1 MTHTPNGQNPDQQNG
16 PARAV
21 LYLRVSTTSQVKTD
35 YDPEGISLP
44 AQRLACEHKA
54 EKLGNVVIVDEYVEA
69 GKTATSMSSRTAF
82 QAMLRR
88 IKQERDVDTVIVYK
102 LSRMNRNRTD
112 DALVMADLRKRNV
125 TLISAT
131 ENIDDTPVG
140 QLMHGILAAY
150 NEFRSA
156 EEGADIAYKMGEK
169 AKKGG
174 TIGRAPLGYLN
185 VIDRFEGRE
194 VRTVALDPERAPL
207 IRQAFELYAEGTY
220 TLDALSDEL
229 FDRGLRTKPG
239 RYPATQVK
247 KAKLSKLLRDAYY
260 IGTITYQGQQYA
272 GRHAPLVTP
281 ALFEQVQDVLAAR
294 KTKGERVRMHEHP
307 LKGLSWCGACH
318 DAGHERRM
326 IFQRAKGNG
335 GVYNYFFC
343 AGRPEHVCEEPYL
356 NVEHV
361 EVAIA
366 DYYSSIRFDPNFVG
380 SLRRMMYETLADD
393 QQADRLLRQQVRTQ
407 LERLDTQ
414 ESNLI
419 DLAAE
424 GLTAR
429 QKIQSKLLKIER
441 ERERLSQRM
450 NDVGEEIETGVAL
463 LEAALSLLER
473 PDELYLRATDSGRK
487 RINQAMF
494 EKVYLYRR
502 SVTAT
507 KLKFPMNE
515 LVEAASAFPSHALSD
530 VQKRKKPGGVL
541 TNANR
546 ASTTERVSLVQVL
559 EDGGSSKALLVGV
572 GRFELP
578 ASTSRTW
585 RATKLRYTPV

>member
-1 MTHTPNGQNPDQQNG
+1 MSRSSKQTKSTRTDG

-44 AQRLACEHKA
+44 AQRLACQQKA

-69 GKTATSMSSRTAF
+69 GKTATSMNARTSF

-88 IKQERDVDTVIVYK
+88 IKQERDVDMVIVYK
-102 LSRMNRNRTD
+102 LPRMNRNRTD

-169 AKKGG
+169 AKQGG

-185 VIDRFEGRE
+185 VIDRFDGRE

-207 IRQAFELYAEGTY
+207 IKQGFELYAEGTY
-220 TLDALSDEL
+220 TLEALSDEL

-239 RYPATQVK
+239 RHPATQVK
-247 KAKLSKLLRDAYY
+247 KAKLSKLLRDPYY
-260 IGTITYQGQQYA
+260 IGRITYQGQQYP
-272 GRHAPLVTP
+272 GRHEPLIDQ
-281 ALFEQVQDVLAAR
+281 ALFDRVQDVLAAR

-307 LKGLSWCGACH
+307 IKGLAWCGACH
-318 DAGHERRM
+318 DAGVERRM

-343 AGRPEHVCEEPYL
+343 TGRPEHQCEEPYL

-361 EVAIA
+361 DAAIA
-366 DYYSSIRFDPNFVG
+366 DYYASIKFEERFVQ

-393 QQADRLLRQQVRTQ
+393 QQADRLLHQQIQAQ
-407 LERLDTQ
+407 LDRLDTQ

-419 DLAAE
+419 DLVADGLAAK
-424 GLTAR
+424 
-429 QKIQSKLLKIER
+429 QKVQSKLFEIEQ
-441 ERERLSQRM
+441 ERTRLNGRLAG
-450 NDVGEEIETGVAL
+450 VGNEIETGVQL
-463 LEAALSLLER
+463 LEAVLALLGQA
-473 PDELYLRATDSGRK
+473 DEMYLRATDSGRK

-494 EKVYLYRR
+494 EKIYIHRR
-502 SVTAT
+502 EVTDAE
-507 KLKFPMNE
+507 LKFPMNE
-515 LVEAASAFPSHALSD
+515 IIEASSAFRTFERRSP
-530 VQKRKKPGGVL
+530 QKRKKPGGVRS
-541 TNANR
+541 NSNR

-585 RATKLRYTPV
+585 RATKLRYPPV